1 MEVVATTPDND
12 GDWGRA
18 AAAIDDGWAGRDDV
32 TEAGGAQ
39 RDRATGAAAP
49 NPDEGAF
56 WATALGDGRG
66 GATASDAP
74 RHAAPRSAFAPCW
87 TSMRRPPIRA
97 IRRDRAAGRVLE
109 SPSPSDRAPR
119 RGAESPPAAAPRRRP
134 PAPNHRPPRRAAR
147 AAGAATGATAARSSE
162 RRTGRR
168 RLAGLGRAAVARRRC
183 ARARGARRAL
193 SRARAARRA
202 AAAAAA
208 AAAANEGRGRGRSGR
223 AAAAI
228 AARALD
234 GDAARWLR
242 GMLHPTKN
250 AVLDLRGSYRVF
262 KCFRG
267 PDHEWVEA
275 PRTVFA
281 RGVSQACPCCRGLQ
295 VSVTNCVAT
304 RAPGVATAW
313 RAATRNAP
321 SVPPPERGL
330 ASSTARV
337 WLACGAGLT
346 TDYRAEVRAACA
358 GRAACPACEAAQ
370 RRTAPRARRGGRA
383 AVAGR

>member
-1 MEVVATTPDND
+1 MEVVATAPDND

-18 AAAIDDGWAGRDDV
+18 AAAIDDGWGGRDDV

-74 RHAAPRSAFAPCW
+74 RHAATARRLRALLDFDAPTADPEPSAATAP
-87 TSMRRPPIRA
+87 PA
-97 IRRDRAAGRVLE
+97 RVLAPPARVLAP
-109 SPSPSDRAPR
+109 PSPTATAPPPAP
-119 RGAESPPAAAPRRRP
+119 GAESPSAAAPAPPAAATALP
-134 PAPNHRPPRRAAR
+134 PA
-147 AAGAATGATAARSSE
+147 ATAARSSGNAAPAVGGWLVSAE
-162 RRTGRR
+162 RPWRE
-168 RLAGLGRAAVARRRC
+168 RLAALERAAHDARC
-183 ARARGARRAL
+183 
-193 SRARAARRA
+193 RAAEALGAPPPPPPPPPPPTKAEAGA
-202 AAAAAA
+202 ARVAPPPPP
-208 AAAANEGRGRGRSGR
+208 
-223 AAAAI
+223 

-321 SVPPPERGL
+321 SVPPPERCL

-337 WLACGAGLT
+337 WLASWRLDMST
-346 TDYRAEVRAACA
+346 L
-358 GRAACPACEAAQ
+358 
-370 RRTAPRARRGGRA
+370 
-383 AVAGR
+383 